1 MTLAHFQRVDLV
13 RRRIKRDLEAEDRDS
28 TLVDQ
33 RELLVDVGVA
43 KRDQPDE
50 VGRQLDRFDAD
61 LGGEVQGRFGLRKL
75 DATTDAAQLLVQPC
89 LDSSSVPGV
98 VKPVGQNL
106 VLQVFE

>member
-13 RRRIKRDLEAEDRDS
+13 RRRIKRDLEAEDREFARPPGRRDRRVDS

-75 DATTDAAQLLVQPC
+75 DATTDAAQLLV
-89 LDSSSVPGV
+89 STMS
-98 VKPVGQNL
+98 
-106 VLQVFE
+106 

>member
-1 MTLAHFQRVDLV
+1 MAHFQRVDLV
-13 RRRIKRDLEAEDRDS
+13 RRRIKRDLEAEDREFARPPGRRDRRVDS

-75 DATTDAAQLLVQPC
+75 DATTDAAQLLV
-89 LDSSSVPGV
+89 STMS
-98 VKPVGQNL
+98 
-106 VLQVFE
+106 